1 MEDFLLASSAL
12 WLGMLTSVSPCP
24 LATNI
29 AAVSFIS
36 HRLTQRKVVFLSG
49 ILYTFGRSLTYIV
62 IGVLIVKTL
71 VDVPILSDFLQRYV
85 NKILGIVLILVG
97 MVLLDLLRIP
107 LSLPS
112 VSENVA
118 KKLIEK
124 GVFGSLLLGILFAL
138 AFCPVSAALFF
149 GGLIPIAVTAKSG
162 IWFPLIYGIG
172 TGLPVLL
179 FAILV
184 STGTEL
190 VNRVYHGIARLEVYS
205 KIVTGIVFIVVGIYY
220 VLSHILGLI

>member
-1 MEDFLLASSAL
+1 MELIFLASAV
-12 WLGMLTSVSPCP
+12 WLGILTSVSPCP

-36 HRLTQRKVVFLSG
+36 RRITQRNTIFLSG
-49 ILYTFGRSLTYIV
+49 ILYTLGRSLTYIV
-62 IGVLIVKTL
+62 LGVLIVKAL

-107 LSLPS
+107 LPIPS
-112 VSENVA
+112 ISENVA
-118 KKLIEK
+118 KKLAEK
-124 GVFGSLLLGILFAL
+124 GTFGSLPLGILFAL

-149 GGLIPIAVTAKSG
+149 GGLIPLAVKAQSG
-162 IWFPLIYGIG
+162 IGLPLIYGIG

-184 STGTEL
+184 STGAEL
-190 VNRVYHGIARLEVYS
+190 VNRVYHRITRLELYT
-205 KIVTGIVFIVVGIYY
+205 KRVTGIVFIVVGIYY
-220 VLSHILGLI
+220 VLSHIFGLI

>member
-1 MEDFLLASSAL
+1 MEFIFLASAV
-12 WLGMLTSVSPCP
+12 WLGILTSVSPCP

-36 HRLTQRKVVFLSG
+36 RRITQRNTVFLSG
-49 ILYTFGRSLTYIV
+49 ILYTLGRSLTYIV
-62 IGVLIVKTL
+62 LGVLIVKTL

-97 MVLLDLLRIP
+97 MVLLDLLRMP
-107 LSLPS
+107 LNFPS

-118 KKLIEK
+118 KKLAEK
-124 GVFGSLLLGILFAL
+124 GTFGSLPLGILFAL

-149 GGLIPIAVTAKSG
+149 GGLIPIAVKAKSG
-162 IWFPLIYGIG
+162 IGLPLIYGIG

-179 FAILV
+179 FASLV
-184 STGTEL
+184 AAGTGYINNLYYRITRIEF
-190 VNRVYHGIARLEVYS
+190 YT
-205 KIVTGIVFIVVGIYY
+205 KKVTGIIFILVGVYY
-220 VLSHILGLI
+220 ALAYIFELI

>member
-1 MEDFLLASSAL
+1 MELFLLASAV
-12 WLGMLTSVSPCP
+12 WLGILTSVSPCP
-24 LATNI
+24 LASNI

-36 HRLTQRKVVFLSG
+36 RRITQRNTVFLSG
-49 ILYTFGRSLTYIV
+49 ILYTLGRSLTYIV
-62 IGVLIVKTL
+62 LGVLIVKTL

-107 LSLPS
+107 LPIPS

-118 KKLIEK
+118 KKLVEK
-124 GVFGSLLLGILFAL
+124 GTLGSLLLGVVFAL

-149 GGLIPIAVTAKSG
+149 GGLIPIAIKAKSG
-162 IWFPLIYGIG
+162 VGLPMIYGIG

-179 FAILV
+179 FAFLV
-184 STGTEL
+184 AAGAGYINNL
-190 VNRVYHGIARLEVYS
+190 YHRIA
-205 KIVTGIVFIVVGIYY
+205 KIEFYTKKATGIIFILVGIYY
-220 VLSHILGLI
+220 ALTYIFAIL

>member
-1 MEDFLLASSAL
+1 MELFLLATAV
-12 WLGMLTSVSPCP
+12 WLGILTAVSPCP

-36 HRLTQRKVVFLSG
+36 RNVTQRNTVFLSG
-49 ILYTFGRSLTYIV
+49 ILYTLGRSLTYIV
-62 IGVLIVKTL
+62 LGVLIVKML

-107 LSLPS
+107 LPIPS
-112 VSENVA
+112 VSENMA
-118 KKLIEK
+118 KRLADK
-124 GVFGSLLLGILFAL
+124 GALGSLSLGILFAL

-149 GGLIPIAVTAKSG
+149 GGLIPIAVKAQSG
-162 IWFPLIYGIG
+162 FGLPLIYGIG

-179 FAILV
+179 FAFLV
-184 STGTEL
+184 ATGTSY
-190 VNRVYHGIARLEVYS
+190 VNNLYHRIA
-205 KIVTGIVFIVVGIYY
+205 KIEFYTKKATGIIFILVGIYY
-220 VLSHILGLI
+220 ALAYIFELI